1 MQRWY
6 TGCETSFEWVC
17 NERFGVKRAQ
27 VWQVNYANFLELGKE
42 VWDGYKFECHQI
54 QVVINTLGMEE
65 EGAGMSPGSPIT
77 KRLGRG

>member
-1 MQRWY
+1 M
-6 TGCETSFEWVC
+6 
-17 NERFGVKRAQ
+17 
-27 VWQVNYANFLELGKE
+27 NYANFLELGKE